1 MFGTTGSIGVN
12 AEQATGDTEQ
22 MTFNSLNEVS
32 SKFIDVANG
41 DSQKYA
47 ELVSDFDERVRELR
61 EKNTSSNTGVT
72 NNINN
77 DADDILDQEKEE
89 GNGKK
94 LTRRG
99 YR

>member
-1 MFGTTGSIGVN
+1 MSF
-12 AEQATGDTEQ
+12 D
-22 MTFNSLNEVS
+22 SLNEVS
-32 SKFIDVANG
+32 SKFIDMANG

-47 ELVSDFDERVRELR
+47 DLVSNFDEHVRELR
-61 EKNTSSNTGVT
+61 EEHTSSNTGVT